1 MISFYCHTSNKKDK
15 KDNSSD
21 TNPAIHSLFYDPCW
35 ECTRHHVSGGVENL
49 TKHFKSASANM
60 PILTVLNA
68 DQEQFWPAQ
77 FGQMPFGSQ
86 IIHQRFFLPPDF
98 VVYSNLPESNN
109 RYMKFIDYP
118 LFPFTDTDNAVSS
131 HIHSIVDDHK

>member
-1 MISFYCHTSNKKDK
+1 MPTRNSFD
-15 KDNSSD
+15 
-21 TNPAIHSLFYDPCW
+21 LL
-35 ECTRHHVSGGVENL
+35 NL
-49 TKHFKSASANM
+49 VK
-60 PILTVLNA
+60 L
-68 DQEQFWPAQ
+68 
-77 FGQMPFGSQ
+77 PFGSQ

-131 HIHSIVDDHK
+131 YIHSIVDDHK